1 MELDGERVS
10 DRSRVEV
17 DESSAENRAT
27 LSEELLDFTESLHSS
42 IVHYEWKNGRR
53 YREGNYKFP
62 NDEREQDR
70 LNLVHYAIYYLCDE
84 KLFMAP
90 FNPDGKRIL
99 DTGTGTGKWPIEMG
113 DLYPSAEL
121 TGVDLSPIQ
130 PRWAPPN
137 VKFIVEDIEED
148 WIETEQYDFIHCRYL
163 MGSIKDWPRLV
174 KKYYQHLKPGG
185 WVEFKDSTSTIFSED
200 GSVTPD
206 YKVGEMLRNLRLAS
220 ERIGI
225 TMDHAPS
232 LKGWMEQAGFTN
244 IEQRTMRLPIGTW
257 PKNKRLKLI
266 GAMMAS
272 HYLEGVEAFTL
283 IPFTEIL
290 GWTTAEVDELNAQV
304 RAAVQTKGVHPL
316 HIYYVVWGQ
325 KPET

>member
-1 MELDGERVS
+1 MK
-10 DRSRVEV
+10 SR
-17 DESSAENRAT
+17 
-27 LSEELLDFTESLHSS
+27 LDFTESLHSS
-42 IVHYEWKNGRR
+42 IVNYEWKNGRR
-53 YREGNYKFP
+53 YREGSYKFP

-84 KLFMAP
+84 KLFLAP
-90 FNPDGKRIL
+90 IDPEGKRIL

-113 DLYPSAEL
+113 DLYPSADL

-130 PRWAPPN
+130 PRWTPPN
-137 VKFIVEDIEED
+137 VKFIVEDLEED
-148 WIETEQYDFIHCRYL
+148 WLETESYDFIHCRYM

-174 KKYYQHLKPGG
+174 KKFYQHLKPGG

-200 GSVTPD
+200 GTVTPE
-206 YKVGEMLRNLRLAS
+206 YKVGEMLRNLRMAS
-220 ERIGI
+220 AKIGI
-225 TMDHAPS
+225 NMDHAPS

-244 IEQRTMRLPIGTW
+244 IEQRDMRLPIGTW

-290 GWTTAEVDELNAQV
+290 GWSPAEVDELNTQV

-316 HIYYVVWGQ
+316 HHYYVVWGQ
-325 KPET
+325 KPAT